1 MAEITNALHTEVPAS
16 IPRDAACGAPPF
28 GARAEVIAPRALR
41 PRLGPHMNTIY
52 GMHAGRDARLDR
64 IARRLGRVGTH

>member
-1 MAEITNALHTEVPAS
+1 MAEITNELQREVPQS
-16 IPRDAACGAPPF
+16 IPGDATL
-28 GARAEVIAPRALR
+28 GARILPAREEVIAPRVSR
-41 PRLGPHMNTIY
+41 PASGQDMNTIY